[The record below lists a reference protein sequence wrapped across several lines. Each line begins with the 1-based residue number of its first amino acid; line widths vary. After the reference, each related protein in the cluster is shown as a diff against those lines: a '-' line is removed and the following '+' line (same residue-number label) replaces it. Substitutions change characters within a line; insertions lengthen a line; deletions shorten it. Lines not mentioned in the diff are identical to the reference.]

1 LSVRLKERPSQARKF
16 KSERPKKKCIGL
28 RRAIACLA
36 PPERGRHGCPTVF
49 KTVELK
55 TRQFEKGIDATDA
68 EWIKSEGV
76 PSAKIDALQQKY

>member
-1 LSVRLKERPSQARKF
+1 
-16 KSERPKKKCIGL
+16 
-28 RRAIACLA
+28 LA
-36 PPERGRHGCPTVF
+36 PPERGRPACPTVF